1 VDTLTAYELMFII
14 NPGFDE
20 ENVNATIEKYKNLI
34 VEQGGTVSE
43 VNPWG
48 KRRLAYEID
57 KHRDGYYVLFNFE
70 GDSKVVDELQR
81 IMKISDDTIRYL
93 LISKD
98 EK

>member
-1 VDTLTAYELMFII
+1 LTAYELMFII

>member
-1 VDTLTAYELMFII
+1 MTAYELMFII